1 MTGPIRLVLADDT
14 EPLRMLLRRIFESDD
29 RFEVVGEAGDGT
41 EALEQVKTLQPDL
54 LLLDLSMPRMDG
66 LEVLDRLR
74 PTDQST
80 RVIVL
85 SGHAADA
92 AAKASLERGA
102 LAYIE
107 KGVKP
112 LELLATVA
120 EIMEAADADTF
131 TPLTIRSDGG
141 SATSADTAPADAAR
155 RPDAG
160 RDRVTPDTT
169 APDAAAT
176 PHARLEPP
184 EREPS
189 LDSLV
194 SQLVHDLR
202 SPLGL
207 AVGYLDLLR
216 RQNLDREPA
225 VLLDRIT
232 MAMSHLDELVTTLGS
247 YARVGRTPLD
257 LGTVSVADV
266 AAATIA
272 RLRDHHGDPLD
283 YLTVDVGATTV
294 HGDPTALHEV
304 LFQLLDNAVRYGN
317 EEPIA
322 VRARS
327 GDDAVMIEVVDH
339 GPGLADDDADAL
351 FGPFRRGMAARGNW
365 GTGLG
370 LPLTARLV
378 AAMGGRIWASNGV
391 AGGGSVFTVELP
403 AGRYREAAQSD

>member
-1 MTGPIRLVLADDT
+1 MTGPIRLVIADDT
-14 EPLRMLLRRIFESDD
+14 EPLRMLLRRIFETDD

-41 EALEQVKTLQPDL
+41 EALEQVRTLQPDL

-74 PTDQST
+74 PANHST

-92 AAKASLERGA
+92 AANASLERGA

-120 EIMEAADADTF
+120 AIMEAADTDTY
-131 TPLTIRSDGG
+131 TPLTIRSDG
-141 SATSADTAPADAAR
+141 SAPPADPATADVAAR
-155 RPDAG
+155 PAAGQVDLAAPRPA
-160 RDRVTPDTT
+160 TT
-169 APDAAAT
+169 DAA
-176 PHARLEPP
+176 PRARLEPP
-184 EREPS
+184 DREPS

-216 RQNLDREPA
+216 RQDLGREPA

-257 LGTVSVADV
+257 LGTVSLADV
-266 AAATIA
+266 AAATMT
-272 RLRDHHGDPLD
+272 RLREHHGDPLEH
-283 YLTVDVGATTV
+283 LTIDVGATTV
-294 HGDPTALHEV
+294 HGDATALHEV

-317 EEPIA
+317 EEPITL
-322 VRARS
+322 RARP
-327 GDDAVMIEVVDH
+327 GDETVLIEVVDR
-339 GPGLADDDADAL
+339 GAGLAEDNAEAL
-351 FGPFRRGMAARGNW
+351 FGPFKRGMAARGNW

-370 LPLTARLV
+370 LSLTARLV
-378 AAMGGRIWASNGV
+378 AAMGGKIWAADG
-391 AGGGSVFTVELP
+391 AEGGSVFTVDLP
-403 AGRYREAAQSD
+403 AGRYRDAAQSD

>member
-14 EPLRMLLRRIFESDD
+14 EPLRMLLRRIFEMDE

-74 PTDQST
+74 PANQST

-120 EIMEAADADTF
+120 EIMEASDTPTY
-131 TPLTIRSDGG
+131 TPLTVRSDGG
-141 SATSADTAPADAAR
+141 GATSADTASADVAP
-155 RPDAG
+155 RPDTEHQPA
-160 RDRVTPDTT
+160 TPDID
-169 APDAAAT
+169 APAA
-176 PHARLEPP
+176 PHTRLEPP
-184 EREPS
+184 AREPS

-216 RQNLDREPA
+216 RQDLGREPA

-232 MAMSHLDELVTTLGS
+232 MAMNHLDELVTTLGS

-272 RLRDHHGDPLD
+272 RLRDHHGDPLEHVT
-283 YLTVDVGATTV
+283 LDVGATTV
-294 HGDPTALHEV
+294 HGDPMALHEV

-317 EEPIA
+317 EEPIT
-322 VRARS
+322 VRASS
-327 GDDAVMIEVVDH
+327 GDDAVFIEVADR
-339 GPGLADDDADAL
+339 GPGLADDDANAL
-351 FGPFRRGMAARGNW
+351 FGPFQRGMAARGNW

-403 AGRYREAAQSD
+403 AGRYRDAGQSD

>member
-14 EPLRMLLRRIFESDD
+14 EPLRMLLRRIFETDH

-74 PTDQST
+74 PANQST

-120 EIMEAADADTF
+120 EIMEAADTGTY
-131 TPLTIRSDGG
+131 TPRTVRSDG
-141 SATSADTAPADAAR
+141 A
-155 RPDAG
+155 
-160 RDRVTPDTT
+160 TPDVTASNDT
-169 APDAAAT
+169 APDAAPA

-184 EREPS
+184 AREPS

-216 RQNLDREPA
+216 RQDLGREPA

-232 MAMSHLDELVTTLGS
+232 MAMTHLDELVTTLGS

-257 LGTVSVADV
+257 LSSVSLADV
-266 AAATIA
+266 ASAAMA
-272 RLRDHHGDPLD
+272 RLREHHSDPLEHV
-283 YLTVDVGATTV
+283 TIDVGATTV
-294 HGDPTALHEV
+294 HGDATALHEI
-304 LFQLLDNAVRYGN
+304 LFQLLDNAVQYGN
-317 EEPIA
+317 EEPII

-327 GDDAVMIEVVDH
+327 GDEAVLIEVVDR
-339 GPGLADDDADAL
+339 GPGLADDDAEAL
-351 FGPFRRGMAARGNW
+351 FGPFKRGMAARGNW

-370 LPLTARLV
+370 LPLTAKLV
-378 AAMGGRIWASNGV
+378 TAMGGRIWASNGV
-391 AGGGSVFTVELP
+391 AGGGSIFSVELP
-403 AGRYREAAQSD
+403 AGRYHGSGQSD